1 VILMAGGQGTRLGS
15 LAPKGCYDIKLP
27 SGKSL
32 YQIEVERLVRLK
44 TLAANKAKKD
54 EASISLPLYI
64 MTSDAT
70 KEASKSFF
78 SEQKFFGLPQKDVY
92 FFEQG
97 LLPAL
102 TFDGKII
109 METPTKPA
117 LSPNGNGGVYL
128 ALKVSGVLDDFKR
141 RGVEYVHLFGVD
153 NVLVKAADPTYIG
166 FSVSSKADCTNKVV
180 HKRDPH
186 EKVGVMCL
194 RNKKPSVVEYTEIS
208 KDQAEAQQN
217 GRLVYGDGN
226 VVQHFYTVPFLQKM
240 ATTALPYHLQKKK
253 IPYVTGEGKTVT
265 PTTENGIKFEMFVFD
280 VFEYA
285 NVVAFEVPREG
296 EFTPVKNADGIDSP
310 ESARNELSAYHKKLA
325 QQAGATFTSTEGLF
339 EISPLLSYQ
348 GENLAF
354 LKGQSLSPQTTP
366 HLHSLL

>member
-1 VILMAGGQGTRLGS
+1 
-15 LAPKGCYDIKLP
+15 
-27 SGKSL
+27 
-32 YQIEVERLVRLK
+32 
-44 TLAANKAKKD
+44 
-54 EASISLPLYI
+54 

-70 KEASKSFF
+70 KEASKKFF
-78 SEQKFFGLPQKDVY
+78 SDHKFFGLPQTDVH

-102 TFDGKII
+102 DFDGKII
-109 METPTKPA
+109 METQTKPA
-117 LSPNGNGGVYL
+117 FSPNGNGGVYL
-128 ALKVSGVLDDFKR
+128 ALKDSGVLDDFKK

-194 RNKKPSVVEYTEIS
+194 RNNKPSVVEYTEIS
-208 KDQAEAQQN
+208 KQQAEARNSDQ
-217 GRLVYGDGN
+217 RLVYGDGN

-240 ATTALPYHLQKKK
+240 ATTPLPYHLARKK
-253 IPYVTGEGKTVT
+253 IPYVTDEGKLET

-285 NVVAFEVPREG
+285 NVAAFEVPREG
-296 EFTPVKNADGIDSP
+296 EFSPVKNADGIDSP
-310 ESARNELSAYHKKLA
+310 ATARNEMSGYHKKLA
-325 QQAGATFTSTEGLF
+325 QQAGATFTSTDGLF
-339 EISPLLSYQ
+339 EISPLISYQ
-348 GENLAF
+348 GENLEF
-354 LKGQSLSPQTTP
+354 LKGKSLSTQTTP
-366 HLHSLL
+366 HIHSLL